1 MIILH
6 LDVGHVIQANEHTNY
21 PNKGLH
27 VNFWNLLL
35 MAFCFMMK
43 KIHFKQKLL
52 LWSQVQVK

>member
-21 PNKGLH
+21 PNIGLH

-35 MAFCFMMK
+35 MAFCFMIEK
-43 KIHFKQKLL
+43 DSFQAKVVTLV
-52 LWSQVQVK
+52 SGPS